1 MSLLLRFL
9 HESACMRNTHCA
21 ATHTQTGAS
30 QVNVSIG
37 DALVVVTRSPWHL
50 SVYDNA
56 SKQLVLDEVGDEEHG
71 LVSALRH
78 YELFH
83 VAS

>member
-1 MSLLLRFL
+1 MP
-9 HESACMRNTHCA
+9 
-21 ATHTQTGAS
+21 HTQTGAS

-37 DALVVVTRSPWHL
+37 DALVVVTRSPWHP

-78 YELFH
+78 YELFY

>member
-1 MSLLLRFL
+1 MP
-9 HESACMRNTHCA
+9 
-21 ATHTQTGAS
+21 HTQTGAS

-71 LVSALRH
+71 LVSALCH
-78 YELFH
+78 FH